1 MGRDMAG
8 VSPRLSHADP
18 LQLDPNWS
26 CSVPLLAFEEA
37 LEQSV
42 FRSGLTRADWLKRL
56 AQQLHKPQLLPLL
69 WLLPRGWKLA
79 PADLPQRLQ
88 SLGGLVERELLTPA
102 LLAGVADALP
112 HLLPNGDGAIAR
124 WRGTEERSLPTLSL
138 IHI

>member
-42 FRSGLTRADWLKRL
+42 FRAGLTRADWLKRL

-69 WLLPRGWKLA
+69 WLLPKGWKLA

-88 SLGGLVERELLTPA
+88 SLGGLVER
-102 LLAGVADALP
+102 GLP
-112 HLLPNGDGAIAR
+112 ID
-124 WRGTEERSLPTLSL
+124 TLQASDSDL
-138 IHI
+138 DEIRCR

>member
-42 FRSGLTRADWLKRL
+42 FRAGLTRADWLKRL

-69 WLLPRGWKLA
+69 WLLPIDTLQA
-79 PADLPQRLQ
+79 SDNDLDEIRCC
-88 SLGGLVERELLTPA
+88 
-102 LLAGVADALP
+102 
-112 HLLPNGDGAIAR
+112 
-124 WRGTEERSLPTLSL
+124 
-138 IHI
+138 